1 MFNGNYCLKVL
12 NYKNNRLKSRL
23 RYFQLKNNTFKS
35 NRSRLLMKNILKEY
49 RTTKSLVVS
58 AKNLGLD
65 KSIPIKYYIG
75 GQMGIPE
82 FRKFY
87 LEINR
92 INEKDLTSETE
103 VIKEYKLK
111 KYENSWIYT
120 VFIDGTKISLISSD
134 YDRMIEKI
142 RNKRLPL

>member
-1 MFNGNYCLKVL
+1 MFNDNYCLNGL
-12 NYKNNRLKSRL
+12 IYKNNRLKSRL

-49 RTTKSLVVS
+49 KTTKSLVVS

-87 LEINR
+87 LEING

>member
-1 MFNGNYCLKVL
+1 MFNDNYCLNGL

-23 RYFQLKNNTFKS
+23 RYFQFKNNTFKL

-49 RTTKSLVVS
+49 KTTKSLVVS

-65 KSIPIKYYIG
+65 KCIPIKCYIG
-75 GQMGIPE
+75 GQMGNPE

-92 INEKDLTSETE
+92 INEKDLTSKTE
-103 VIKEYKLK
+103 VIKEYKLEK
-111 KYENSWIYT
+111 CDDSWIYT

-134 YDRMIEKI
+134 YDRLIEKV
-142 RNKRLPL
+142 RNNGLPL

>member
-1 MFNGNYCLKVL
+1 MFNDNYCLKVL

-23 RYFQLKNNTFKS
+23 IYFQLKNNTFKS

-49 RTTKSLVVS
+49 KTTKSLVVS

-75 GQMGIPE
+75 GQMGNPE

-111 KYENSWIYT
+111 KYENS
-120 VFIDGTKISLISSD
+120 
-134 YDRMIEKI
+134 
-142 RNKRLPL
+142 